1 MPTPPPPQQ
10 QNRISSQG
18 LSVFEKRRLQL
29 LSYSNLGIE
38 DDNSNPLSLKDKF
51 LLKAM
56 KDYTSD
62 KDVMLW
68 YRENCSKVPLIAK
81 FWRAYSAF
89 PATSCGAEHVFN
101 VDGLIITDHR

>member
-1 MPTPPPPQQ
+1 M
-10 QNRISSQG
+10 
-18 LSVFEKRRLQL
+18 
-29 LSYSNLGIE
+29 
-38 DDNSNPLSLKDKF
+38 SLKDKIQAEVKF

-56 KDYTSD
+56 KDFKSD
-62 KDVMLW
+62 KNVMVW

-89 PATSCGAEHVFN
+89 PATSCGAERVFN